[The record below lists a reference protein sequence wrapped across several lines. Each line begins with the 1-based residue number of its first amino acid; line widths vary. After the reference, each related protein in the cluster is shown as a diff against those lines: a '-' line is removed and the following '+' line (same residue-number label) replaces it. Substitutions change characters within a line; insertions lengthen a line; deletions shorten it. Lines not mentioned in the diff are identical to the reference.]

1 MSHYSASLELYP
13 EREINLAY
21 GGSNTMLEI
30 RDIVSID
37 CLLLLPAVF
46 CGANGAEELQFL

>member
-1 MSHYSASLELYP
+1 MSHYSASLALHP
-13 EREINLAY
+13 ERMINLAY
-21 GGSNTMLEI
+21 GGSNTMLKI

-46 CGANGAEELQFL
+46 CGANRADELQLL